1 MKRCAYHKPFG
12 WRQDTTPRH
21 PEKTSIRLSLFRMFM
36 WKPRTQTPTCW
47 VRKIEI
53 SLGLGWWN
61 SAKNHVSKKEV
72 LHRKCQAKQIR
83 GHSKATFKLVIFLGG
98 GVNFLD
104 LMDNEWHWH
113 NLHLTIWGNQGW
125 EYIVFCRWQS
135 SAPLESV
142 HQPLSSATL
151 LESSSM
157 ISLSRMLLSSVWLR
171 TRGND
176 LMNLH
181 VPKL

>member
-98 GVNFLD
+98 GGWTSWILWTMNDTDTTYILQSEEIKDESTSFSADGSLQLLWNQFINLWVPPPFLK
-104 LMDNEWHWH
+104 
-113 NLHLTIWGNQGW
+113 
-125 EYIVFCRWQS
+125 
-135 SAPLESV
+135 APL
-142 HQPLSSATL
+142 
-151 LESSSM
+151 
-157 ISLSRMLLSSVWLR
+157 W
-171 TRGND
+171 
-176 LMNLH
+176 
-181 VPKL
+181 